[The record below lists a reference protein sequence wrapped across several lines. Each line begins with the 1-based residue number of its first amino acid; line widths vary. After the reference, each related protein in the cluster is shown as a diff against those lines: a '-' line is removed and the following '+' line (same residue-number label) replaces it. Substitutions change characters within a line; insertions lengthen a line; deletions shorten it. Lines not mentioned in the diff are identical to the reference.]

1 MNEGVTCDPTAMS
14 ELKGGEAS
22 DSNTGM
28 SIAQGTVCPAGI
40 VFGWALRTNK
50 KTTFFSFSLHKK
62 IFLFVSTMKPFQNCI
77 KKNLKQ
83 FRQYIYIFIC
93 TIQTIYIYTMWE

>member
-28 SIAQGTVCPAGI
+28 SIAQGTVCSAGI
-40 VFGWALRTNK
+40 VFG
-50 KTTFFSFSLHKK
+50 
-62 IFLFVSTMKPFQNCI
+62 
-77 KKNLKQ
+77 
-83 FRQYIYIFIC
+83 
-93 TIQTIYIYTMWE
+93 